1 MKLKSKNTSG
11 SNHQHA
17 LLSPSSA
24 RKWLSCPAAL
34 ACEIGLPNESGQ
46 AAVNGTVMHLVAET
60 VINRVIKGEDIRAD
74 TYKGVYALNEGK
86 GPIKALVKPEK
97 GAVLITDDFVSQ
109 VNKYV
114 DYCRPIID
122 AAELIEVE
130 SRVNLTRVLHP
141 GVELNG
147 NTLHTFGTADLVALL
162 PSYHKTLNQEF
173 VLDTEDDG
181 TAYTLIVGDLK
192 TGRHKVLA
200 KENKQMMLYALGLL
214 RAYKRL
220 YDITAVRLVIF
231 QPYAG
236 GADEWDTTPE
246 ALEQFGKF
254 AQGRALKAIDAFQRG
269 KKGLKPADFRPGN
282 VQCQWC
288 RFSEKCNAKRKVAS
302 RAVESDLEDDTQQ
315 SAEEALKA
323 VHKFCNDADYMDV
336 WDDVSPADILRLIP
350 DFDGRPAKTVKA
362 KTDPSEIS
370 LDQLK
375 AEWDK
380 LPLMRQ
386 HIADIEKAMY
396 AALMRGEVVDGLKLV
411 EGRPGSRSW
420 SDEEAV
426 NQFRANH
433 PNGYLLDKT
442 VPVNPT
448 EAEKIIGKEDP
459 ELWAELSKLV
469 TRKPG
474 QPYIAAANDKRPA
487 WTPATDNDLA
497 N

>member
-1 MKLKSKNTSG
+1 MKLKSKVER
-11 SNHQHA
+11 SNDSHA

-24 RKWLSCPAAL
+24 KKWLNCPAAL
-34 ACEIGLPNESGQ
+34 ACEFGLPNESGQ
-46 AAVNGTVMHLVAET
+46 AALNGTSMHTLSEHL
-60 VINRVIKGEDIRAD
+60 INMAIKGLDERAD
-74 TYKGVYALNEGK
+74 KYKGAYVLNEGK

-109 VNKYV
+109 GNKYV

-122 AAELIEVE
+122 AAEMVEVE

-147 NTLHTFGTADLVALL
+147 EPLQTFGTADLVAVM
-162 PSYHKTLNQEF
+162 PN
-173 VLDTEDDG
+173 G
-181 TAYTLIVGDLK
+181 MLIVGDLK

-214 RAYKRL
+214 RKLKRL

-246 ALEQFGKF
+246 ALELFGKF
-254 AQGRALKAIDAFQRG
+254 ASKAALKAIDAFERG

-282 VQCQWC
+282 DSCQWC
-288 RFSEKCNAKRKVAS
+288 RFAEKCNAKRKTAS
-302 RAVESDLEDDTQQ
+302 AEAESDLSDDST
-315 SAEEALKA
+315 EMTL
-323 VHKFCNDADYMDV
+323 
-336 WDDVSPADILRLIP
+336 
-350 DFDGRPAKTVKA
+350 G
-362 KTDPSEIS
+362 
-370 LDQLK
+370 QLK

-396 AALMRGEVVDGLKLV
+396 AALMRGEQVEGLKLV
-411 EGRPGSRSW
+411 EGRPGNRSW
-420 SDEEAV
+420 DNAEDVGDLVSQWGIEDLMTKQV
-426 NQFRANH
+426 M
-433 PNGYLLDKT
+433 LT
-442 VPVNPT
+442 PT
-448 EAEKIIGKEDP
+448 EAEKVMKGHDKWDLLQVRI
-459 ELWAELSKLV
+459 

-474 QPYIAAANDKRPA
+474 QPSIATADDKRPA
-487 WTPATDNDLA
+487 WTPVSDEDLS

>member
-1 MKLKSKNTSG
+1 MKLESKNTSG
-11 SNHQHA
+11 SNQEHA

-24 RKWLSCPAAL
+24 KKWLSCPAAL
-34 ACEIGLPNESGQ
+34 ACEFGLPNESGQ
-46 AAVNGTVMHLVAET
+46 AAVNGTCMHLLAET
-60 VINRVIKGEDIRAD
+60 VLNRVIKGDDITAD
-74 TYKGVYALNEGK
+74 KYKGVYALNEGK

-122 AAELIEVE
+122 AAELVEVE

-147 NTLHTFGTADLVALL
+147 KPLQTFGTADLVAVIEGFTGE
-162 PSYHKTLNQEF
+162 SNH
-173 VLDTEDDG
+173 
-181 TAYTLIVGDLK
+181 AMLIVGDLK

-214 RAYKRL
+214 RVYKRL

-282 VQCQWC
+282 DACQWC
-288 RFSEKCNAKRKVAS
+288 RIAEKCTAKRKVVS
-302 RAVESDLEDDTQQ
+302 SEVESDLSDDST
-315 SAEEALKA
+315 E
-323 VHKFCNDADYMDV
+323 M
-336 WDDVSPADILRLIP
+336 
-350 DFDGRPAKTVKA
+350 
-362 KTDPSEIS
+362 S

-375 AEWDK
+375 VEWDK

-396 AALMRGEVVDGLKLV
+396 AALMRGEKVTGLKLV
-411 EGRPGSRSW
+411 EGREGNRSW
-420 SDEEAV
+420 TDADAIEVSHGDVLKKEV
-426 NQFRANH
+426 
-433 PNGYLLDKT
+433 LMS
-442 VPVNPT
+442 PT
-448 EAEKIIGKEDP
+448 EAAKVLSAEEM
-459 ELWAELSKLV
+459 AELEPFI

-474 QPYIAAANDKRPA
+474 QPSIATSDDKRPA
-487 WTPATDNDLA
+487 WTPATDSDLED
-497 N
+497 

>member
-11 SNHQHA
+11 SNQEHA

-24 RKWLSCPAAL
+24 KKWLNCPAAL
-34 ACEIGLPNESGQ
+34 ACEFGIPNESGQ
-46 AAVNGTVMHLVAET
+46 AAVNGTCMHLVAET
-60 VINRVIKGEDIRAD
+60 VLNRVIKGEDIRAD

-86 GPIKALVKPEK
+86 GPIKALTKPEK

-122 AAELIEVE
+122 AAELVEVE

-147 NTLHTFGTADLVALL
+147 ERLKTFGTADLVAVM
-162 PSYHKTLNQEF
+162 P
-173 VLDTEDDG
+173 DG
-181 TAYTLIVGDLK
+181 MLIVGDLK

-214 RAYKRL
+214 RKLKRL

-246 ALEQFGKF
+246 ALELFGKF
-254 AQGRALKAIDAFQRG
+254 ASKAALKAIDAFERG

-282 VQCQWC
+282 DACQWC
-288 RFSEKCNAKRKVAS
+288 RFAEKCNAKRKSAS
-302 RAVESDLEDDTQQ
+302 AEAESDLSDDST
-315 SAEEALKA
+315 E
-323 VHKFCNDADYMDV
+323 M
-336 WDDVSPADILRLIP
+336 
-350 DFDGRPAKTVKA
+350 T
-362 KTDPSEIS
+362 

-375 AEWDK
+375 AEWDR

-396 AALMRGEVVDGLKLV
+396 AALMRGEQVEGLKLV
-411 EGRPGSRSW
+411 EGRPGNRSW
-420 SDEEAV
+420 TLGDDIEIV
-426 NQFRANH
+426 
-433 PNGYLLDKT
+433 LDDLGVKSLVT
-442 VPVNPT
+442 KNSIMNPT
-448 EAEKIIGKEDP
+448 EAEKALKGLP
-459 ELWAELSKLV
+459 EWETLSTYV

-474 QPYIAAANDKRPA
+474 QPSIATADDKRPE
-487 WTPATDNDLA
+487 WKGVSDDDLSD
-497 N
+497 

>member
-11 SNHQHA
+11 SNQEHA

-24 RKWLSCPAAL
+24 KKWLNCPAAL
-34 ACEIGLPNESGQ
+34 ACEFGLPNESGQ

-60 VINRVIKGEDIRAD
+60 VLNRVIKGEDIRAD

-122 AAELIEVE
+122 AAELVEVE

-147 NTLHTFGTADLVALL
+147 NPLQTFGTADLVAVM
-162 PSYHKTLNQEF
+162 PVS
-173 VLDTEDDG
+173 VSATEREHM
-181 TAYTLIVGDLK
+181 LIVGDLK

-214 RAYKRL
+214 HVYKRL

-254 AQGRALKAIDAFQRG
+254 ASKAALKAIDAFQRG
-269 KKGLKPADFRPGN
+269 KKGLTPADFRPGN
-282 VQCQWC
+282 DACQWC
-288 RFSEKCNAKRKVAS
+288 RFAESCNAKRKVAS
-302 RAVESDLEDDTQQ
+302 REVASREVESDLSDD
-315 SAEEALKA
+315 SAE
-323 VHKFCNDADYMDV
+323 M
-336 WDDVSPADILRLIP
+336 
-350 DFDGRPAKTVKA
+350 
-362 KTDPSEIS
+362 S

-396 AALMRGEVVDGLKLV
+396 AALMRGEKVEGLKLV
-411 EGRPGSRSW
+411 EGRPGNRSW
-420 SDEEAV
+420 TDADAIEVSHGDVLKKEV
-426 NQFRANH
+426 
-433 PNGYLLDKT
+433 LMS
-442 VPVNPT
+442 PT
-448 EAEKIIGKEDP
+448 EAAKVLSAEEMG
-459 ELWAELSKLV
+459 ELEPFI

-474 QPYIAAANDKRPA
+474 QPSIATADDKRPA
-487 WTPATDNDLA
+487 WAPATDSDLED
-497 N
+497 

>member
-1 MKLKSKNTSG
+1 MRIKSKVEN
-11 SNHQHA
+11 SNQSHA

-24 RKWLSCPAAL
+24 RKWMACPAAL
-34 ACEIGLPNESGQ
+34 ACEFGLPNESGQ

-60 VINRVIKGEDIRAD
+60 VLNRVIKGDDITAD
-74 TYKGVYALNEGK
+74 KYKGAYALNEGK

-122 AAELIEVE
+122 AAELVEVE

-147 NTLHTFGTADLVALL
+147 SQLQTFGTADLVALL
-162 PSYHKTLNQEF
+162 PSYPKVLNQEF
-173 VLDTEDDG
+173 VLDTEDDW

-214 RAYKRL
+214 RVYKRL

-269 KKGLKPADFRPGN
+269 KKGLTTADFRPGN
-282 VQCQWC
+282 DACQWC

-302 RAVESDLEDDTQQ
+302 DIAAEDLSDAPGG
-315 SAEEALKA
+315 AEMTPEELKA
-323 VHKFCNDADYMDV
+323 A
-336 WDDVSPADILRLIP
+336 
-350 DFDGRPAKTVKA
+350 
-362 KTDPSEIS
+362 
-370 LDQLK
+370 
-375 AEWDK
+375 WDK

-396 AALMRGEVVDGLKLV
+396 AALMRGEQVEGLKLV
-411 EGRPGSRSW
+411 EGRPGNRSW
-420 SDEEAV
+420 SDTDAV
-426 NQFRANH
+426 EKIIAGDDLMYKRS
-433 PNGYLLDKT
+433 LLS
-442 VPVNPT
+442 PT
-448 EAEKIIGKEDP
+448 EAEKVLTEDK
-459 ELWAELSKLV
+459 WDRLSYFV

-474 QPYIAAANDKRPA
+474 QPSIATSDDKRPA
-487 WTPATDNDLA
+487 WTPATDDDLA

>member
-11 SNHQHA
+11 SNQEHA

-24 RKWLSCPAAL
+24 KKWLSCPAAL
-34 ACEIGLPNESGQ
+34 ACELGIPNESGQ

-60 VINRVIKGEDIRAD
+60 VLNRIIKGEDIRAD

-86 GPIKALVKPEK
+86 GPIKALTKPEK

-122 AAELIEVE
+122 AAELVEVE

-147 NTLHTFGTADLVALL
+147 EQLQTFGTADLVALL
-162 PSYHKTLNQEF
+162 PRQGAFE
-173 VLDTEDDG
+173 G
-181 TAYTLIVGDLK
+181 TFALIVGDLK

-214 RAYKRL
+214 RKLKRL

-246 ALEQFGKF
+246 ALELFGKF
-254 AQGRALKAIDAFQRG
+254 ASKAALKAIDAFERG

-282 VQCQWC
+282 AACQWC
-288 RFSEKCNAKRKVAS
+288 RFAEKCNAKRKVAS
-302 RAVESDLEDDTQQ
+302 REVESDLSDDST
-315 SAEEALKA
+315 E
-323 VHKFCNDADYMDV
+323 M
-336 WDDVSPADILRLIP
+336 
-350 DFDGRPAKTVKA
+350 
-362 KTDPSEIS
+362 S

-396 AALMRGEVVDGLKLV
+396 AALMRGEQVEGLKLV
-411 EGRPGSRSW
+411 EGRPGNRSW
-420 SDEEAV
+420 SDVSEVEAV
-426 NQFRANH
+426 VGGMDIA
-433 PNGYLLDKT
+433 YKKVLLS
-442 VPVNPT
+442 PT
-448 EAEKIIGKEDP
+448 EAEKALDSNTWSILET
-459 ELWAELSKLV
+459 LV

-474 QPYIAAANDKRPA
+474 QPSIATADDKRPA
-487 WTPATDNDLA
+487 WTPVSDDDLS

>member
-1 MKLKSKNTSG
+1 MKIKAKVEN
-11 SNHQHA
+11 SNQSHA
-17 LLSPSSA
+17 LLSPSGSA
-24 RKWLSCPAAL
+24 KWLGCAASL
-34 ACEIGLPNESGQ
+34 ICEYDIPNTSGA
-46 AAVNGTVMHLVAET
+46 AAVNGTCMHLLAET
-60 VINRVIKGEDIRAD
+60 VLNRVIKGEDVRAD

-109 VNKYV
+109 VSKYA

-122 AAELIEVE
+122 AAELVEVE

-141 GVELNG
+141 GAELNG
-147 NTLHTFGTADLVALL
+147 ETLQTFGTADLVAVM
-162 PSYHKTLNQEF
+162 PSAPH
-173 VLDTEDDG
+173 DCG
-181 TAYTLIVGDLK
+181 TGHMLIVGDLK

-214 RAYKRL
+214 RVYKRL

-254 AQGRALKAIDAFQRG
+254 AQGRALRAIDAFQRG

-282 VQCQWC
+282 DACQWC
-288 RFSEKCNAKRKVAS
+288 RFAEKCNAKRKVAS
-302 RAVESDLEDDTQQ
+302 REIESDLSDDST
-315 SAEEALKA
+315 E
-323 VHKFCNDADYMDV
+323 M
-336 WDDVSPADILRLIP
+336 
-350 DFDGRPAKTVKA
+350 
-362 KTDPSEIS
+362 S

-375 AEWDK
+375 AEYDK

-396 AALMRGEVVDGLKLV
+396 AALMRGETVEGLKLV
-411 EGRPGSRSW
+411 EGCPGNRIW

-426 NQFRANH
+426 NRFRANH
-433 PNGYLLDKT
+433 HNGYLLDKI

-448 EAEKIIGKEDP
+448 EAEKIIGKDDP

-474 QPYIAAANDKRPA
+474 QPSIATADDKRPA
-487 WTPATDNDLA
+487 WNPATDSDLED
-497 N
+497 

>member
-11 SNHQHA
+11 SNQEHA

-24 RKWLSCPAAL
+24 KKWLACSASL
-34 ACEIGLPNESGQ
+34 ACEFGLPNESGQ

-60 VINRVIKGEDIRAD
+60 ALNRVIKGDDITAD
-74 TYKGVYALNEGK
+74 KYKGVYALNEGK

-114 DYCRPIID
+114 DYCRPLID
-122 AAELIEVE
+122 AAELVEVE

-147 NTLHTFGTADLVALL
+147 NPLQTFGTADLVA
-162 PSYHKTLNQEF
+162 
-173 VLDTEDDG
+173 VLQNDWSDENSK
-181 TAYTLIVGDLK
+181 YTLVVGDLK
-192 TGRHKVLA
+192 TGRHKVAA

-214 RAYKRL
+214 RVYKRL

-269 KKGLKPADFRPGN
+269 KKGLKPADFRPGDDA
-282 VQCQWC
+282 CQWC
-288 RFSEKCNAKRKVAS
+288 RFAEKCNAKRKVAS
-302 RAVESDLEDDTQQ
+302 REIESDLSDDST
-315 SAEEALKA
+315 E
-323 VHKFCNDADYMDV
+323 M
-336 WDDVSPADILRLIP
+336 
-350 DFDGRPAKTVKA
+350 
-362 KTDPSEIS
+362 S

-375 AEWDK
+375 AEYDK

-396 AALMRGEVVDGLKLV
+396 AALMRGETVEGLKLV
-411 EGRPGSRSW
+411 EGRPGNRIW

-426 NQFRANH
+426 NRFRANH
-433 PNGYLLDKT
+433 HNGYLLDKI

-474 QPYIAAANDKRPA
+474 QPSIATADDKRPA
-487 WTPATDNDLA
+487 WNPATDSDLDD
-497 N
+497 

>member
-1 MKLKSKNTSG
+1 MKIRTKVEN
-11 SNHQHA
+11 SNHEHA
-17 LLSPSSA
+17 LLSPSGSA
-24 RKWLSCPAAL
+24 KWLGCAASL
-34 ACEIGLPNESGQ
+34 ICEYDIPNTSGA
-46 AAVNGTVMHLVAET
+46 AAVNGTCMHTLAET
-60 VINRVIKGEDIRAD
+60 VLNRVIKGEDVRAD

-86 GPIKALVKPEK
+86 GPIKALVRPEK

-122 AAELIEVE
+122 AAQLVEVE
-130 SRVNLTRVLHP
+130 SRVSLTRILHP

-147 NTLHTFGTADLVALL
+147 SPLQTFGTADMVA
-162 PSYHKTLNQEF
+162 
-173 VLDTEDDG
+173 VLADG
-181 TAYTLIVGDLK
+181 DAHMLIVGDLK

-214 RAYKRL
+214 RVYKRL

-254 AQGRALKAIDAFQRG
+254 AQGRALRAIDAFQRG

-282 VQCQWC
+282 DACQWC
-288 RFSEKCNAKRKVAS
+288 RFAEKCNAKRKVAS
-302 RAVESDLEDDTQQ
+302 REIESDLADGILADEDT
-315 SAEEALKA
+315 
-323 VHKFCNDADYMDV
+323 
-336 WDDVSPADILRLIP
+336 
-350 DFDGRPAKTVKA
+350 KT
-362 KTDPSEIS
+362 EMS

-375 AEWDK
+375 AEYDK

-396 AALMRGEVVDGLKLV
+396 AALMRGETVEGLKLV
-411 EGRPGSRSW
+411 EGRPGNRSW
-420 SDEEAV
+420 DSPDDIGDLVAQWGIEDLMTK
-426 NQFRANH
+426 QS
-433 PNGYLLDKT
+433 LLS
-442 VPVNPT
+442 PT
-448 EAEKIIGKEDP
+448 EAEKVMKGHEKW
-459 ELWAELSKLV
+459 ELLEARI

-474 QPYIAAANDKRPA
+474 PPSIATSEDKRPA
-487 WTPATDNDLA
+487 WTPATDSDLED
-497 N
+497 

>member
-1 MKLKSKNTSG
+1 MKLKSKNTSS
-11 SNHQHA
+11 SNHEHA

-24 RKWLSCPAAL
+24 KKWLNCPAAL
-34 ACEIGLPNESGQ
+34 ACEFGLPNESGQ

-60 VINRVIKGEDIRAD
+60 VLNRVIKGDDITAD
-74 TYKGVYALNEGK
+74 KYKGVYALNEGK

-122 AAELIEVE
+122 AAELVEVE

-141 GVELNG
+141 SVELNG
-147 NTLHTFGTADLVALL
+147 EPLQTFGTADLVA
-162 PSYHKTLNQEF
+162 
-173 VLDTEDDG
+173 VLQNDWSDENSK
-181 TAYTLIVGDLK
+181 YTLVVGDLK
-192 TGRHKVLA
+192 TGRHKVAA

-214 RAYKRL
+214 RVYKRL

-254 AQGRALKAIDAFQRG
+254 AQGRALRAIDAFQRG

-282 VQCQWC
+282 DACQWC
-288 RFSEKCNAKRKVAS
+288 RFAEKCNAKRKVAS
-302 RAVESDLEDDTQQ
+302 REIESDLADGILADEDT
-315 SAEEALKA
+315 
-323 VHKFCNDADYMDV
+323 
-336 WDDVSPADILRLIP
+336 
-350 DFDGRPAKTVKA
+350 KT
-362 KTDPSEIS
+362 EMS

-375 AEWDK
+375 AEYDK

-396 AALMRGEVVDGLKLV
+396 AALMRGETVEGLKLV
-411 EGRPGSRSW
+411 EGRPGNRSW
-420 SDEEAV
+420 DSPDDIGDLVAQWGIEDLMTK
-426 NQFRANH
+426 QS
-433 PNGYLLDKT
+433 LLS
-442 VPVNPT
+442 PT
-448 EAEKIIGKEDP
+448 EAEKVMKGHEKW
-459 ELWAELSKLV
+459 ELLEARI

-474 QPYIAAANDKRPA
+474 PPSIATSEDKRPA
-487 WTPATDNDLA
+487 WTPATDSDLED
-497 N
+497 

>member
-1 MKLKSKNTSG
+1 MKLKSKVTN
-11 SNHQHA
+11 SNHEHA
-17 LLSPSSA
+17 LLSPSA
-24 RKWLSCPAAL
+24 AKKWLGCPAAL
-34 ACEIGLPNESGQ
+34 ACEFGIPNESGQ
-46 AAVNGTVMHLVAET
+46 AAVNGTAMHAMAET
-60 VINRVIKGEDIRAD
+60 LLNRIIAGDDIRAEK
-74 TYKGVYALNEGK
+74 YKGSYVLNEGK
-86 GPIKALVKPEK
+86 GPIKALTKPEK

-122 AAELIEVE
+122 AAELVEVE

-147 NTLHTFGTADLVALL
+147 EPLHTFGTADLVALL
-162 PSYHKTLNQEF
+162 P
-173 VLDTEDDG
+173 DG
-181 TAYTLIVGDLK
+181 TVDHKSFGPGGLVSHSEPLPTYMLIVGDLK

-214 RAYKRL
+214 RKLRAI

-236 GADEWDTTPE
+236 GEEEWDTTPE

-254 AQGRALKAIDAFQRG
+254 AQSRAMRAVDAFERG
-269 KKGLKPADFRPGN
+269 KKGLKPADFRPSSDA
-282 VQCQWC
+282 CQWC
-288 RFSEKCNAKRKVAS
+288 RFAEKCNAKRKVVS
-302 RAVESDLEDDTQQ
+302 HSPEDDLADEVKPNPPDG
-315 SAEEALKA
+315 AE
-323 VHKFCNDADYMDV
+323 M
-336 WDDVSPADILRLIP
+336 
-350 DFDGRPAKTVKA
+350 T
-362 KTDPSEIS
+362 

-396 AALMRGEVVDGLKLV
+396 AALMRGEQVEGLKLV
-411 EGRPGSRSW
+411 EGRPGNRVW
-420 SDEEAV
+420 SDDEAV
-426 NQFRANH
+426 NQFRINH
-433 PNGYLLDKT
+433 HNGYLLDKV

-474 QPYIAAANDKRPA
+474 QPSIATAYDKLPA
-487 WTPATDNDLA
+487 WSPVSDDDLS

>member
-11 SNHQHA
+11 SNQEHA

-24 RKWLSCPAAL
+24 KKWLNCPAAL
-34 ACEIGLPNESGQ
+34 ACEFGLPNESGQ

-60 VINRVIKGEDIRAD
+60 VLNRVIKGEDIRAD

-86 GPIKALVKPEK
+86 GPIKALTKPEK

-122 AAELIEVE
+122 AAELVEVE

-141 GVELNG
+141 GVMVPFEDPRTGEKGESPLQ
-147 NTLHTFGTADLVALL
+147 TFGTADLVAVM
-162 PSYHKTLNQEF
+162 P
-173 VLDTEDDG
+173 DG
-181 TAYTLIVGDLK
+181 MLIVGDLK

-200 KENKQMMLYALGLL
+200 KENKQMMLYALGLQRKL
-214 RAYKRL
+214 KRL

-246 ALEQFGKF
+246 VLELFGKF
-254 AQGRALKAIDAFQRG
+254 ASKAALKAIDAFERG

-282 VQCQWC
+282 DACQFC
-288 RFSEKCNAKRKVAS
+288 LFSEKCNAKRKSAS
-302 RAVESDLEDDTQQ
+302 AEAESDLSDDST
-315 SAEEALKA
+315 E
-323 VHKFCNDADYMDV
+323 M
-336 WDDVSPADILRLIP
+336 
-350 DFDGRPAKTVKA
+350 
-362 KTDPSEIS
+362 S

-375 AEWDK
+375 AEYDK

-396 AALMRGEVVDGLKLV
+396 AALMRGEQVEGLKLV
-411 EGRPGSRSW
+411 EGREGNRSW
-420 SDEEAV
+420 IDPKAVIAKFGDKVMTESIMTPTAAAKVIPEEE
-426 NQFRANH
+426 
-433 PNGYLLDKT
+433 L
-442 VPVNPT
+442 
-448 EAEKIIGKEDP
+448 AEFI
-459 ELWAELSKLV
+459 

-474 QPYIAAANDKRPA
+474 QPSIATADDKRPT
-487 WTPATDNDLA
+487 WTPVSDTDLKD
-497 N
+497 

>member
-1 MKLKSKNTSG
+1 MKLKSKIEN
-11 SNHQHA
+11 SNQSHA

-24 RKWLSCPAAL
+24 RKWLNCPAAL
-34 ACEIGLPNESGQ
+34 ACEFGLPNESGQ

-60 VINRVIKGEDIRAD
+60 VLNRIIKNDYPVTAD
-74 TYKGVYALNEGK
+74 TYKGCYALNEGK
-86 GPIKALVKPEK
+86 GPIKALEKPEK

-122 AAELIEVE
+122 AAELVEVE

-141 GVELNG
+141 GADLNG
-147 NTLHTFGTADLVALL
+147 EPLQTFGTADLVAVMPQTQSALSRL
-162 PSYHKTLNQEF
+162 AGESPEYM
-173 VLDTEDDG
+173 
-181 TAYTLIVGDLK
+181 LIVGDLK

-214 RAYKRL
+214 RVYKRL

-269 KKGLKPADFRPGN
+269 KKGLTPADFRPSNDG
-282 VQCQWC
+282 CQWC
-288 RFSEKCNAKRKVAS
+288 RFSEKCNAKRHQVVAS
-302 RAVESDLEDDTQQ
+302 LGDDAADNTEASDEEIANHERNQ
-315 SAEEALKA
+315 AEMTLA
-323 VHKFCNDADYMDV
+323 
-336 WDDVSPADILRLIP
+336 
-350 DFDGRPAKTVKA
+350 
-362 KTDPSEIS
+362 
-370 LDQLK
+370 QLK

-396 AALMRGEVVDGLKLV
+396 AALMRGEKVEGLKLV
-411 EGRPGSRSW
+411 EGRPGNRSW
-420 SDEEAV
+420 SDIEKAQEAFV
-426 NQFRANH
+426 AAGF
-433 PNGYLLDKT
+433 DKFFMT
-442 VPVNPT
+442 KEVPMSPT
-448 EAEKIIGKEDP
+448 EAEKSLSADQIAVLTPFII
-459 ELWAELSKLV
+459 
-469 TRKPG
+469 RKPG
-474 QPYIAAANDKRPA
+474 QPSIATADDKRPA
-487 WTPATDNDLA
+487 WTPANDDDLA

>member
-34 ACEIGLPNESGQ
+34 ACEFGLPNESGP

-60 VINRVIKGEDIRAD
+60 VLNRVIKGERKITAD

-122 AAELIEVE
+122 AAELVEVE

-141 GVELNG
+141 GVDMNSEPLQ
-147 NTLHTFGTADLVALL
+147 TFGTADLVAVMQNDW
-162 PSYHKTLNQEF
+162 SDENSK
-173 VLDTEDDG
+173 
-181 TAYTLIVGDLK
+181 YTLVIGDLK
-192 TGRHKVLA
+192 TGRHKVPA

-214 RAYKRL
+214 RVYKRL

-282 VQCQWC
+282 DACRWC
-288 RFSEKCNAKRKVAS
+288 RFAEKCNAKRKVAS
-302 RAVESDLEDDTQQ
+302 REIESDLSDDST
-315 SAEEALKA
+315 E
-323 VHKFCNDADYMDV
+323 M
-336 WDDVSPADILRLIP
+336 
-350 DFDGRPAKTVKA
+350 
-362 KTDPSEIS
+362 S

-396 AALMRGEVVDGLKLV
+396 AALMRGEQVEGLKLV
-411 EGRPGSRSW
+411 EGRPGNRSW
-420 SDEEAV
+420 DDTKWVEELAARHDV
-426 NQFRANH
+426 DMD
-433 PNGYLLDKT
+433 LLVKKS
-442 VPVNPT
+442 VMSPT
-448 EAEKIIGKEDP
+448 DAEKVLKGTYDRM
-459 ELWAELSKLV
+459 WAELETHV

-474 QPYIAAANDKRPA
+474 QPSIATSDDKRPA
-487 WTPATDNDLA
+487 WTPATDDDLA

>member
-1 MKLKSKNTSG
+1 MKLKAKVEN
-11 SNHQHA
+11 SNHSHA
-17 LLSPSSA
+17 LLSPSGSA
-24 RKWLSCPAAL
+24 KWLGCAASL
-34 ACEIGLPNESGQ
+34 ICEYDIPNTSGA
-46 AAVNGTVMHLVAET
+46 AAVNGTCMHSLAET
-60 VINRVIKGEDIRAD
+60 VLNRVIKGEHKITAD

-147 NTLHTFGTADLVALL
+147 NQLQTFGTADLVAVM
-162 PSYHKTLNQEF
+162 P
-173 VLDTEDDG
+173 DG
-181 TAYTLIVGDLK
+181 MLIVGDLK

-236 GADEWDTTPE
+236 GADEWGTTPE

-254 AQGRALKAIDAFQRG
+254 ASKAALKAIDAFQRG
-269 KKGLKPADFRPGN
+269 KKGLTPADFRPGN
-282 VQCQWC
+282 DACQWC
-288 RFSEKCNAKRKVAS
+288 RFSEKCTAKRK
-302 RAVESDLEDDTQQ
+302 AVSDVKGVTESELNLE
-315 SAEEALKA
+315 
-323 VHKFCNDADYMDV
+323 
-336 WDDVSPADILRLIP
+336 
-350 DFDGRPAKTVKA
+350 
-362 KTDPSEIS
+362 
-370 LDQLK
+370 QLK

-396 AALMRGEVVDGLKLV
+396 AALMRGEKVDGLKLV
-411 EGRPGSRSW
+411 EGRPGNRSW
-420 SDEEAV
+420 SDVATVEKIID
-426 NQFRANH
+426 
-433 PNGYLLDKT
+433 GDDLLYKK
-442 VPVNPT
+442 VLLSPT
-448 EAEKIIGKEDP
+448 EAEKVLSED
-459 ELWAELSKLV
+459 EWATIRHLV

-474 QPYIAAANDKRPA
+474 QPSITTADDKRPA
-487 WTPATDNDLA
+487 WSPVSDEDLE
-497 N
+497 

>member
-11 SNHQHA
+11 SNQEHA

-24 RKWLSCPAAL
+24 KKWLSCPAAL
-34 ACEIGLPNESGQ
+34 ACEFGLPNESGQ

-60 VINRVIKGEDIRAD
+60 VLNRVIKGDDTTAD
-74 TYKGVYALNEGK
+74 KYKGVYALNEGK

-122 AAELIEVE
+122 AAELVEAE

-141 GVELNG
+141 GIELNG
-147 NTLHTFGTADLVALL
+147 APLQTFGTADLVAVM
-162 PSYHKTLNQEF
+162 P
-173 VLDTEDDG
+173 DG
-181 TAYTLIVGDLK
+181 MLIVGDLK

-214 RAYKRL
+214 RVYKRL

-254 AQGRALKAIDAFQRG
+254 ASKAALKAVDAFQRG

-282 VQCQWC
+282 GQCQWC
-288 RFSEKCNAKRKVAS
+288 RFAESCNAKRKVAS
-302 RAVESDLEDDTQQ
+302 REVESDLSDDST
-315 SAEEALKA
+315 E
-323 VHKFCNDADYMDV
+323 M
-336 WDDVSPADILRLIP
+336 
-350 DFDGRPAKTVKA
+350 
-362 KTDPSEIS
+362 S

-396 AALMRGEVVDGLKLV
+396 AALMRGEQVEGLKLV
-411 EGRPGSRSW
+411 EGRPGNRSW
-420 SDEEAV
+420 DLPDDIGDLVAQWGIEDLMTKQS
-426 NQFRANH
+426 
-433 PNGYLLDKT
+433 LLS
-442 VPVNPT
+442 PT
-448 EAEKIIGKEDP
+448 EAEKVMKGHEKW
-459 ELWAELSKLV
+459 ELLEARI

-474 QPYIAAANDKRPA
+474 QPSITTSDDKRTA
-487 WTPATDNDLA
+487 WTPATDSDLED
-497 N
+497 

>member
-11 SNHQHA
+11 SNQEHA

-24 RKWLSCPAAL
+24 KKWLACPAAL
-34 ACEIGLPNESGQ
+34 ACEFGLPNESGQ
-46 AAVNGTVMHLVAET
+46 AAINGTVMHLVAET
-60 VINRVIKGEDIRAD
+60 VLNRVIKGEDIRAD

-97 GAVLITDDFVSQ
+97 GGVLITDDFVSQ

-114 DYCRPIID
+114 DYCRPIVD
-122 AAELIEVE
+122 AAELVEVE

-147 NTLHTFGTADLVALL
+147 EPLQTFGTADLVAVIEGFTGE
-162 PSYHKTLNQEF
+162 SNS
-173 VLDTEDDG
+173 
-181 TAYTLIVGDLK
+181 AMLIVGDLK

-214 RAYKRL
+214 RKLKRL

-246 ALEQFGKF
+246 ALELFGKF
-254 AQGRALKAIDAFQRG
+254 ASKAALKAIDAFERG

-282 VQCQWC
+282 DACRWC
-288 RFSEKCNAKRKVAS
+288 RFAEKCTAKRKVAS
-302 RAVESDLEDDTQQ
+302 VEAESDLSDDST
-315 SAEEALKA
+315 E
-323 VHKFCNDADYMDV
+323 M
-336 WDDVSPADILRLIP
+336 
-350 DFDGRPAKTVKA
+350 
-362 KTDPSEIS
+362 S

-396 AALMRGEVVDGLKLV
+396 TALMRGEQVEGLKLV
-411 EGRPGSRSW
+411 EGRPGNRSW
-420 SDEEAV
+420 SDIEAV
-426 NQFRANH
+426 Q
-433 PNGYLLDKT
+433 LLARGNPDIMYKET
-442 VPVNPT
+442 LLSPT
-448 EAEKIIGKEDP
+448 EAEKEVKGLHP
-459 ELWAELSKLV
+459 EIWEHLETYV

-474 QPYIAAANDKRPA
+474 QPSIATADDKRPA
-487 WTPATDNDLA
+487 WTPVSDEDLA
-497 N
+497 

>member
-1 MKLKSKNTSG
+1 M
-11 SNHQHA
+11 
-17 LLSPSSA
+17 
-24 RKWLSCPAAL
+24 
-34 ACEIGLPNESGQ
+34 
-46 AAVNGTVMHLVAET
+46 
-60 VINRVIKGEDIRAD
+60 
-74 TYKGVYALNEGK
+74 
-86 GPIKALVKPEK
+86 KPEK

-122 AAELIEVE
+122 AAQLVEVE
-130 SRVNLTRVLHP
+130 SRVNLTRILHP

-147 NTLHTFGTADLVALL
+147 NPLQTFGTADMVA
-162 PSYHKTLNQEF
+162 
-173 VLDTEDDG
+173 VLADG
-181 TAYTLIVGDLK
+181 DAHMLIVGDLK

-214 RAYKRL
+214 RVYKRL

-282 VQCQWC
+282 DACQWC
-288 RFSEKCNAKRKVAS
+288 RFAEKCNAKRKVAS
-302 RAVESDLEDDTQQ
+302 REIESDLSDDST
-315 SAEEALKA
+315 E
-323 VHKFCNDADYMDV
+323 M
-336 WDDVSPADILRLIP
+336 
-350 DFDGRPAKTVKA
+350 
-362 KTDPSEIS
+362 S

-375 AEWDK
+375 AEYDK

-396 AALMRGEVVDGLKLV
+396 AALMRGEPVAGLKLV
-411 EGRPGSRSW
+411 EGRPGNRIW

-426 NQFRANH
+426 NRFRANH
-433 PNGYLLDKT
+433 HNGYLLDKI

-459 ELWAELSKLV
+459 ELWAELYKLV
-469 TRKPG
+469 TRKPS
-474 QPYIAAANDKRPA
+474 QPSIATADDKRPA
-487 WTPATDNDLA
+487 WNPATDSDLDD
-497 N
+497 